1 MAGRLLIAVGEAAGS
16 ADELPAGVRAVIESA
31 DEIMVIAPRLPG
43 RLDWLMSDTD
53 KATAQADARL
63 AAVLGQLDEA
73 GRAVSGRIGADE
85 PMLAFEDA
93 VREFSPDHLLIAL
106 RRSDRAG
113 WQEQGLLEGLLERFG
128 LALTVFEIGE

>member
-1 MAGRLLIAVGEAAGS
+1 MAGRLLIAIGEAAGS
-16 ADELPAGVRAVIESA
+16 AEELPSGVRALIDAA

-43 RLDWLMSDTD
+43 RLDWLTSDTD
-53 KATAQADARL
+53 RATAQADERL

-73 GRAVSGRIGADE
+73 GRPARGRVGADD

-93 VREFSPDHLLIAL
+93 VREFGPDHLLIAL
-106 RRSDRAG
+106 RRADRTG

-128 LALTVFEIGE
+128 LALTVFETGG